1 MSVMKGTLAGTHQI
15 QVSRGLPD
23 AYDSKSKAAN
33 ERRSSEVARV
43 TIQARQVTS
52 EELLNMP
59 DDESRHELVR
69 GELRKMP
76 PAGSEHGYIALRIA
90 SRLERYVDAN
100 GLGRVY
106 TAETGFKLASNPD
119 TVRAPDAAFVSR
131 ERVESVGRVPG
142 FWPGPPDLAVEVV
155 SPGDTHAQVVEKALA
170 WLEAGCRMVL
180 VADQERRTVTSYR
193 SLDDIHILTEGNVID
208 GADVVP
214 GWELAITEIF
224 S

>member
-1 MSVMKGTLAGTHQI
+1 M
-15 QVSRGLPD
+15 
-23 AYDSKSKAAN
+23 
-33 ERRSSEVARV
+33 
-43 TIQARQVTS
+43 TIQARKITS
-52 EELLNMP
+52 EELMNLP
-59 DDESRHELVR
+59 DDGFRHELVR

-106 TAETGFKLASNPD
+106 TAETGFKLASKPD
-119 TVRAPDAAFVSR
+119 TVRAPDAAFVR
-131 ERVESVGRVPG
+131 LERVEEAGHVTG
-142 FWPGPPDLAVEVV
+142 FWPGAPDLAVEVV

-170 WLEAGCRMVL
+170 WLEAGCRLVL
-180 VADQERRTVTSYR
+180 VADPERRTVTSYR
-193 SLDDIHILTEGNVID
+193 SLDDIHILTEGNAID

-214 GWELAITEIF
+214 GWELPISEIF